1 MIEVS
6 ISESNQKL
14 LSDLEKLTIEFRQI
28 ITQANNPINYCF
40 CCRGNCFGLKF
51 INLFHS
57 NDQLEQMLQNNF
69 DGRTFMVKSHDG
81 TKLDCMFFPF
91 NDEKVVTKKE
101 MADKDVAPKY
111 LDQPTVIFFNPNA

>member
-1 MIEVS
+1 
-6 ISESNQKL
+6 
-14 LSDLEKLTIEFRQI
+14 
-28 ITQANNPINYCF
+28 
-40 CCRGNCFGLKF
+40 
-51 INLFHS
+51 
-57 NDQLEQMLQNNF
+57 MLQNNF

-101 MADKDVAPKY
+101 MEDKDVAPKY